1 MNKIKGFFF
10 FLNAFFTKNQQK
22 QLDIMDKK
30 IYIVNKYIFQKLLT
44 TI

>member
-1 MNKIKGFFF
+1 MNKIKGLFF

-30 IYIVNKYIFQKLLT
+30 MYIVILEYFRNY
-44 TI
+44 